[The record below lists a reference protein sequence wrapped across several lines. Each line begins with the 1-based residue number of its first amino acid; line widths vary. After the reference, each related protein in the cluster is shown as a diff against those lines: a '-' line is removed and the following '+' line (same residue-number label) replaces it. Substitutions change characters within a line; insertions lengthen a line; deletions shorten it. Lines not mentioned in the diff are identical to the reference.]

1 MVKVAAEG
9 VKAVL
14 QFTPPIMQLVAMRV
28 RGAERLPTVRP
39 SNNATDRKGPT
50 MKTISMQARMT
61 SLLLAVVTS
70 AVVLGSTV
78 VGLQGGSVSPSVVVM
93 EKVTI
98 KPSVL
103 N

>member
-1 MVKVAAEG
+1 
-9 VKAVL
+9 
-14 QFTPPIMQLVAMRV
+14 
-28 RGAERLPTVRP
+28 
-39 SNNATDRKGPT
+39 
-50 MKTISMQARMT
+50 
-61 SLLLAVVTS
+61 VTS

-78 VGLQGGSVSPSVVVM
+78 AGLQGASVSPSVVVM

>member
-1 MVKVAAEG
+1 
-9 VKAVL
+9 
-14 QFTPPIMQLVAMRV
+14 
-28 RGAERLPTVRP
+28 
-39 SNNATDRKGPT
+39 
-50 MKTISMQARMT
+50 MKTISMQARLT

-78 VGLQGGSVSPSVVVM
+78 AGLQGSGVSPSVVVM